1 MGEVTYTRTFEDP
14 VLGTVYIVKGR
25 AQRSMSIRL
34 SRSGEVTVS
43 IPSFVTYQEG
53 MDFFHSR
60 REEVLAMHDR
70 FYARIMEANSRYAA
84 DGRSYSELAEV
95 ALREFPARLSEL
107 AGRYGFKYGSI
118 SIRANVSRWGSCSRK
133 GDISLNL
140 RLVQLPSLLRD
151 YVFIHELCHLDYFD
165 HSSAFH
171 SLLEELNR
179 DNYARTV
186 NAVNA
191 QLAAAKALDDARAR
205 DVAGAKAA
213 NDAVV
218 PGGIKAPDDAKSGFS
233 TLAFPDIAFGKGLP
247 AGFEWTSSLETVITR
262 QDAECAFDIQDRI
275 RATRSV
281 RPVSLSLE
289 HALKNWILP

>member
-191 QLAAAKALDDARAR
+191 QLAAAKA
-205 DVAGAKAA
+205 A

-218 PGGIKAPDDAKSGFS
+218 PGGIRATDDAESGLGA
-233 TLAFPDIAFGKGLP
+233 LAFPDIAFGKALP

-275 RATRSV
+275 RSTRSV

>member
-107 AGRYGFKYGSI
+107 ADRYGFKYGSI

-191 QLAAAKALDDARAR
+191 QLAAAKA
-205 DVAGAKAA
+205 A

-218 PGGIKAPDDAKSGFS
+218 PGGIKAPGDAKSGLG

-247 AGFEWTSSLETVITR
+247 AGFEWTSSLETIITR

>member
-1 MGEVTYTRTFEDP
+1 MGEVTYARTFEDP

-25 AQRSMSIRL
+25 ARRSMSIRL

-191 QLAAAKALDDARAR
+191 QLAAAR
-205 DVAGAKAA
+205 AA
-213 NDAVV
+213 NDVAV
-218 PGGIKAPDDAKSGFS
+218 PGGIKAPDDAKSGLD

>member
-165 HSSAFH
+165 HSSVFH
-171 SLLEELNR
+171 SLLEELSR

-191 QLAAAKALDDARAR
+191 QLAAAKA
-205 DVAGAKAA
+205 A

-218 PGGIKAPDDAKSGFS
+218 PGGIRATDDAESGLGA
-233 TLAFPDIAFGKGLP
+233 LAFPDIAFGKALP

-275 RATRSV
+275 RSTRSV